1 MLSINSP
8 GQVAP
13 NMAPPPNAGMI
24 SFTSNEA
31 IDAAQA
37 AQRATIQSSQPISEQ
52 AATGLAGFVRN
63 EYQTFKRHRDNSGSG
78 WSDRLLSALRMFNGQ
93 YDPSKLQEIA
103 KFGGSQVYGRLVAGK
118 VRGAS
123 SLLRDVY
130 LNSDRPWG
138 LIPPSEPE
146 IPVEVIR
153 AILTKVQVEVADEE
167 ESGGQELDETAIR
180 DRTLILV
187 EQAKQ
192 AAKRKAQRRTKLAE
206 DKLDDLL
213 QKGGFYKALSAFLAD
228 LPLFPFACI
237 KGPTVQIVQEI
248 DWINGKPIPKDV
260 PRLTYNRIS
269 PFDIWF
275 TPGVA
280 DIKDAAVIER
290 IRMTR
295 ADLNQLLDL
304 PGYNKEAIENVL
316 RHYGPGGYVDDW
328 DGTDSARAD
337 LESRENPQWNQSRL
351 ITCYEYHGNVQ
362 GLMLLQS
369 GMDPELI
376 DDPLRDYAVEAW
388 IIGAYTI
395 KVQLSPSPR
404 RRHPYWI
411 TSFEKVPGTPVGNA
425 LPDMLCDFQEM
436 ANNALR
442 NLANNMSMSS
452 GPQVVVREDLL
463 SGMETGDDM
472 YPWKR
477 WRTISDPTATSSSTN
492 KPIEFFQ
499 PASRAQEFLGVYKAV
514 TEMADDASA
523 IPRYLQ
529 GNSPGGGAGRT
540 ASGLAMLMGN
550 ASKILQTV
558 AANVDNDVI
567 DGALHELLDLVL
579 LTDET
584 DMLDGTENVVV
595 KGVAVAMQRETQ
607 RSRQLEL
614 LQITANP
621 MDYGIMG
628 PNGRATLLR
637 NVSNT
642 VGMPG
647 EEIVPSEEVL
657 QEQQAA
663 AAKNAAMTGQPGFG
677 NQPMEGQ
684 PPGGDGGAPPSP
696 TQDMGPRL
704 NNTGAS
710 RPPAGGGGQRRIA
723 GGVG

>member
-1 MLSINSP
+1 MIGPNSL
-8 GQVAP
+8 GQPAP
-13 NMAPPPNAGMI
+13 NMMPPPNAGMI

-31 IDAAQA
+31 IDAAQKAQQA
-37 AQRATIQSSQPISEQ
+37 ALQQTTKITEQ
-52 AATGLAGFVRN
+52 AATGLAGFVRS
-63 EYQTFKRHRDNSGSG
+63 EFQTFKIHRDNSGSG
-78 WSDRLLSALRMFNGQ
+78 WSNRLLFALRTFNGQ
-93 YDPSKLQEIA
+93 YDPAQLQEIN
-103 KFGGSQVYGRLVAGK
+103 KFGGSAVYARLIAGK
-118 VRGAS
+118 IRGAS

-130 LNSDRPWG
+130 LNADRPWG
-138 LIPPSEPE
+138 LLPPAEPE
-146 IPVEVIR
+146 LPVEVIR
-153 AILTKVQVEVADEE
+153 AIMQKVQLEVADQEE
-167 ESGGQELDETAIR
+167 TDGKELDATAIR
-180 DRTLILV
+180 DRTLLLV
-187 EQAKQ
+187 EQAKN
-192 AAKRKAQRRTKLAE
+192 AAKRKAVRRTQLAE

-228 LPLFPFACI
+228 LPMFPFACI
-237 KGPTVQIVQEI
+237 KGPIVKIVKEI
-248 DWINGKPIPKDV
+248 DWVNGKPIQKDV
-260 PRLTYNRIS
+260 PRLTYSRIS

-280 DIKDAAVIER
+280 DIEDAAVIER

-316 RHYGPGGYVDDW
+316 KFYGPGGFVDDW
-328 DGTDSARAD
+328 DGTDSTRAN

-362 GLMLLQS
+362 GLMLLQQ

-388 IIGAYTI
+388 IIGAYVI

-425 LPDMLCDFQEM
+425 LPDILADLQEM
-436 ANNALR
+436 ANAALR
-442 NLANNMSMSS
+442 HLSNNMAMSS
-452 GPQVVVREDLL
+452 GPQVVIREDLL

-477 WRTISDPTATSSSTN
+477 WRTLSDPTASSSSTN
-492 KPIEFFQ
+492 KPVEFFQ
-499 PASRAQEFLGVYKAV
+499 PQSNAQELLGIFKAMS
-514 TEMADDASA
+514 ELADDASA

-558 AANVDNDVI
+558 AANVDNDCI
-567 DGALHELLDLVL
+567 DGMLHELLDLVL

-584 DMLDGTENVVV
+584 DMLDGTEGIVV

-621 MDYGIMG
+621 MDYSIMG
-628 PNGRATLLR
+628 PQGRATLLR

-647 EEIVPSEEVL
+647 DQIVPTEEDL
-657 QEQQAA
+657 QAQAQQSAMLAA
-663 AAKNAAMTGQPGFG
+663 QNGQPGFANEPNG
-677 NQPMEGQ
+677 EGG
-684 PPGGDGGAPPSP
+684 PPGGGNAPPSP
-696 TQDMGPRL
+696 TQDSGPRM
-704 NNTGAS
+704 NITGAS
-710 RPPAGGGGQRRIA
+710 RPAAGGGGQRRIA